1 MLDDLVRDT
10 LALCAIPA
18 PTFAEGERAAAV
30 VGAARGRRPSSR
42 LRDDAGN
49 VLARVGG
56 DGPVVVVAAHLDTV
70 FPAGTTCTPRRE
82 RGRLY
87 GPGIG
92 DNCVAVATLI
102 ELGRLLARTRRA
114 PSQPV
119 LLAATVGEEG
129 LGDLRGIRA
138 VLDAQP
144 ATAVIALEGH
154 GIDSV
159 VTVGIASARYV
170 ATYRGP
176 GGHSWRDRDRPSAV
190 HALLEAGRAAVA
202 EGAPAQRQRRRR
214 RRRAVGQLGRRRGA
228 DGDRRA
234 GRDRRRGRGGLR
246 PHREGAGGRCRAA
259 STPTSCRPAG
269 GPAGG
274 CRAVT
279 RCCARCAARAPAPGS
294 APAREDA
301 ASTDANAALAREI
314 PAVTLGLTRGAGI
327 HREDEWIELAPL
339 AAGAATVFHLVH
351 RLAGLPAPRGLV

>member
-1 MLDDLVRDT
+1 VLDDLVRDT

-30 VGAARGRRPSSR
+30 AALLADGGLEP
-42 LRDDAGN
+42 LHDDAGN

-56 DGPVVVVAAHLDTV
+56 DGPAVVVAAHLDTV
-70 FPAGTTCTPRRE
+70 FPEGTPCTPRRE

-92 DNCVAVATLI
+92 DNCVAIATLI
-102 ELGRLLARTRRA
+102 ELGRLLAKTRRA

-144 ATAVIALEGH
+144 ATAVVALEGH

-190 HALLEAGRAAVA
+190 HALLEAGTSAVA
-202 EGAPAQRQRRRR
+202 EGAPASVNVGVVAGGLSVNSVAGEARMEIDVRAETDDVVDAACARIEKVLRKVPRGIDADVVQAGRRPGGRLPNGHPLLR
-214 RRRAVGQLGRRRGA
+214 EVRRART
-228 DGDRRA
+228 RA
-234 GRDRRRGRGGLR
+234 GLG
-246 PHREGAGGRCRAA
+246 
-259 STPTSCRPAG
+259 
-269 GPAGG
+269 
-274 CRAVT
+274 
-279 RCCARCAARAPAPGS
+279 
-294 APAREDA
+294 PAREDA

-314 PAVTLGLTRGAGI
+314 PAVTLGLTRCAGI

-339 AAGAATVFHLVH
+339 AAGTATVFHLIH